1 MIWVNYLK
9 QEKRK
14 YLVNKAEITKIR
26 LLCLLLTAFT
36 LIASCDNNPASM
48 EPGLIVF
55 NADIRTVDQNQI
67 RAEAFAIKDGRFVAV
82 GNNEEVLDLKG
93 ATTESINANG
103 ATIVPGFID
112 SHTHLSSGSKIVTGI
127 NLTGIR
133 EKSVWLEMIA
143 ERVKTMEPGEWLL
156 GGRWDYTFENKGLPT
171 RWELDNVSPNNP
183 VALSDIDGHS
193 MWVNSLAI
201 EKANIRANSEVP
213 LGGQILVNESSGEPN
228 GILLEGAM
236 QLIWD
241 APTYVRDSDLSRDQ
255 IEQVLDYANSF
266 GITSVH
272 DMSSRIELD
281 KYKDLAI
288 NKKLYVRV
296 FWGEHSKFS
305 QEDDN
310 TNNEKRINQLI
321 REYKFHDQDRG
332 PLIEYGF
339 IKYVIDGVLST
350 HTAALIDPYS
360 DRPEIVGEP
369 FYIQGEINR
378 LVNRANS
385 LGMPVA
391 IHAIGDRGVKMALN
405 AFEYS
410 GNTSLANRIEHI
422 EIIEPSDI
430 DRFKKL
436 NVTASM
442 QPNHGTGVIGK
453 YITPRVGLEREKYAY
468 VWNDFLRSEVRLA
481 LSSDFATSPFSPLV
495 QLADAV
501 FRESPSGLY
510 EGPWY
515 PRQALSFEQALY
527 AYTQVGADLAGWGD
541 QIGSISVGK
550 WADFVVLDG
559 ALNDPVGREL
569 KQRTV
574 MGTYLAGRKVF
585 SADD

>member
-1 MIWVNYLK
+1 MK
-9 QEKRK
+9 T
-14 YLVNKAEITKIR
+14 VNKLIQFIF
-26 LLCLLLTAFT
+26 LLTVIFCFEV
-36 LIASCDNNPASM
+36 LKASPD
-48 EPGLIVF
+48 LIVV
-55 NADIRTVDQNQI
+55 NADIRTSDPAVKN
-67 RAEAFAIKDGRFVAV
+67 ANAIAIENGKFIAIG
-82 GNNEEVLDLKG
+82 GNDEISQLSDSNTVV
-93 ATTESINANG
+93 INAEG
-103 ATIVPGFID
+103 KTILPGFID

-133 EKSVWLEMIA
+133 EKSVWLDMIA
-143 ERVKTMEPGEWLL
+143 QRVKTMEPGEWLL
-156 GGRWDYTFENKGLPT
+156 GGRWDYTFENKGLPS
-171 RWELDNVSPNNP
+171 RWELDSVSPNNP

-201 EKANIRANSEVP
+201 EEANIRANSEVP
-213 LGGQILVNESSGEPN
+213 LGGQILINQLSGEPN

-236 QLIWD
+236 ELIWD
-241 APTYVRDSDLSRDQ
+241 APTYIRDSDLSRDK

-281 KYKDLAI
+281 KYKDLAR
-288 NKKLYVRV
+288 NKKLFLRV

-310 TNNEKRINQLI
+310 TNNAKLINQLI
-321 REYKFHDQDRG
+321 KDYKFHDQDRG

-350 HTAALIDPYS
+350 HTAALINPYS
-360 DRPEIVGEP
+360 DRPEIIGEP
-369 FYIQGEINR
+369 FYIQAEINR
-378 LVNRANS
+378 LVKRANS

-405 AFEYS
+405 AFEFS
-410 GNTSLANRIEHI
+410 GNNSLSNRIEHI
-422 EIIEPSDI
+422 EIIDPEDI
-430 DRFKKL
+430 QRFNKL

-453 YITPRVGLEREKYAY
+453 YITPRVGIEREKYAY
-468 VWNDFLRSEVRLA
+468 VWNDFLRSGVRLA

-510 EGPWY
+510 EGTWY
-515 PRQALSFEQALY
+515 PEQALTFEQALH
-527 AYTQVGADLAGWGD
+527 AYTQIGADLSGWGG
-541 QIGSISVGK
+541 QIGSISIGK
-550 WADFVVLDG
+550 YADFVILDQT
-559 ALNDPVGREL
+559 LSKPVGREL
-569 KQRTV
+569 KSTKV
-574 MGTYLAGRKVF
+574 AKTYFAGQLVF
-585 SADD
+585 SKN

>member
-1 MIWVNYLK
+1 MK
-9 QEKRK
+9 
-14 YLVNKAEITKIR
+14 TKHKFIQFIF
-26 LLCLLLTAFT
+26 LLASIFSGLLF
-36 LIASCDNNPASM
+36 ASP
-48 EPGLIVF
+48 ELIVI
-55 NADIRTVDQNQI
+55 NADIRTADPI
-67 RAEAFAIKDGRFVAV
+67 RMRASAFAIDAGKFTAV
-82 GNNEEVLDLKG
+82 GTNEEILKLVEPNTRVLD
-93 ATTESINANG
+93 TEGKS
-103 ATIVPGFID
+103 VLPGFID
-112 SHTHLSSGSKIVTGI
+112 SHTHLSSGAKIVTGI

-133 EKSVWLEMIA
+133 EKSVWLDMIKK
-143 ERVKTMEPGEWLL
+143 RVQTMEPGEWLL
-156 GGRWDYTFENKGLPT
+156 GGRWDHTFENKGLPS

-201 EKANIRANSEVP
+201 EKANLKANLEVP
-213 LGGQILVNESSGEPN
+213 MGGQILLDESGVPN

-236 QLIWD
+236 ELIWD
-241 APTYVRDSDLSRDQ
+241 APTYIRDSDLAREK

-272 DMSSRIELD
+272 DMSSRGELD
-281 KYKDLAI
+281 KYKDLAL

-296 FWGEHSKFS
+296 FWGQHSKFS
-305 QEDDN
+305 QEADS
-310 TNNEKRINQLI
+310 TNDQNEIKQLLKQ
-321 REYKFHDQDRG
+321 YKVYDQDYG
-332 PLIEYGF
+332 PMIEYGF

-360 DRPEIVGEP
+360 DRPEIIGEP

-378 LVNRANS
+378 LVKRANA

-405 AFEYS
+405 AFEHS

-422 EIIEPSDI
+422 EIIEPQDVE
-430 DRFKKL
+430 RFKRL
-436 NVTASM
+436 GVTASM

-453 YITPRVGLEREKYAY
+453 YITARVGIEREKFTY
-468 VWNDFLRSEVRLA
+468 VWNDFLKSKVRLA

-501 FRESPSGLY
+501 FRESPTGLY
-510 EGPWY
+510 DGSWY
-515 PRQALSFEQALY
+515 PEQALSFEDALY

-550 WADFVVLDG
+550 YADFVILDQT
-559 ALNDPVGREL
+559 LSNPVGREL
-569 KQRTV
+569 KATTV
-574 MGTYLAGRKVF
+574 AKTYFAGQLVF
-585 SADD
+585 SKN

>member
-1 MIWVNYLK
+1 MN

-14 YLVNKAEITKIR
+14 CLVNKVEIKKLR
-26 LLCLLLTAFT
+26 LLFLLLTAFS
-36 LIASCDNNPASM
+36 LIASCDNNPPSM
-48 EPGLIVF
+48 EPELIVF
-55 NADIRTVDQNQI
+55 NADIRTVDQNQN
-67 RAEAFAIKDGRFVAV
+67 RAEAFAIRGGRFVAV

-93 ATTESINANG
+93 ATTESINVNG

-127 NLTGIR
+127 NLTGVR

-201 EKANIRANSEVP
+201 EKANIRADSEVP

-378 LVNRANS
+378 LVKRANN

>member
-1 MIWVNYLK
+1 MIWVDLMNR
-9 QEKRK
+9 EKRK
-14 YLVNKAEITKIR
+14 FLVNKAKISKLW
-26 LLCLLLTAFT
+26 LLFLLLTVFA
-36 LIASCDNNPASM
+36 LIGSCDNNPPSM
-48 EPGLIVF
+48 EPELIVF
-55 NADIRTVDQNQI
+55 NADIRTVDQNQN

-82 GNNEEVLDLKG
+82 GNNEDVLDLKG
-93 ATTESINANG
+93 TTTESINANG

-183 VALSDIDGHS
+183 IALSDIDGHS

-241 APTYVRDSDLSRDQ
+241 APTYIRDSDLSRDK

-266 GITSVH
+266 GITGVH
-272 DMSSRIELD
+272 DMSSRIELE

-288 NKKLYVRV
+288 NKKLFLRV
-296 FWGEHSKFS
+296 FWGEMSKFT

-310 TNNEKRINQLI
+310 TNNQKLINQLI
-321 REYKFHDQDRG
+321 REYKFHDQDVG

-378 LVNRANS
+378 LVKRANS

-515 PRQALSFEQALY
+515 PQQALSFEQALY

-569 KQRTV
+569 KQRSV
-574 MGTYLAGRKVF
+574 AATYLAGRKVF

>member
-1 MIWVNYLK
+1 MN

-14 YLVNKAEITKIR
+14 CLVNKVEIKKLR
-26 LLCLLLTAFT
+26 LLFLLLTAFS
-36 LIASCDNNPASM
+36 LIASCDNNPPSM
-48 EPGLIVF
+48 EPELIVF
-55 NADIRTVDQNQI
+55 NADIRTVDQNQN
-67 RAEAFAIKDGRFVAV
+67 RAEAFAIKGGRFVAV

-127 NLTGIR
+127 NLTGVR

-201 EKANIRANSEVP
+201 EKANIRADSEVP

-310 TNNEKRINQLI
+310 TNNAKRINQLI
-321 REYKFHDQDRG
+321 SEYKFHDQDRG

-378 LVNRANS
+378 LVKRANN

>member
-1 MIWVNYLK
+1 MQFIF
-9 QEKRK
+9 
-14 YLVNKAEITKIR
+14 
-26 LLCLLLTAFT
+26 LLTSIFSS
-36 LIASCDNNPASM
+36 LLFASP
-48 EPGLIVF
+48 ELIVI
-55 NADIRTVDQNQI
+55 NADIRTADSTKI
-67 RAEAFAIKDGRFVAV
+67 RANAFAVEDGKFIAV
-82 GNNEEVLDLKG
+82 GTNEEISKLTESNTTVLDAKG
-93 ATTESINANG
+93 KSIL
-103 ATIVPGFID
+103 PGFID
-112 SHTHLSSGSKIVTGI
+112 SHTHLSSGTKIVTGI

-133 EKSVWLEMIA
+133 EKSVWLDMIA
-143 ERVKTMEPGEWLL
+143 DRVKTMEPGEWLL
-156 GGRWDYTFENKGLPT
+156 GGRWDYTLENKGLPT
-171 RWELDNVSPNNP
+171 RWELDEVSPNNP

-213 LGGQILVNESSGEPN
+213 MGGQILLDEFTAVPN

-236 QLIWD
+236 ELIWD
-241 APTYVRDSDLSRDQ
+241 APTYIRDSNLAREKID
-255 IEQVLDYANSF
+255 QVLDYANSF

-281 KYKDLAI
+281 KYKDLAL

-296 FWGEHSKFS
+296 FWGQHSKFS
-305 QEDDN
+305 QEADS
-310 TNNEKRINQLI
+310 TNDQNEIKQLLKQ
-321 REYKFHDQDRG
+321 YKVHDQDYG
-332 PLIEYGF
+332 PMIEYGF

-360 DRPEIVGEP
+360 DRPEIIGEP

-378 LVNRANS
+378 LVKRANA

-422 EIIEPSDI
+422 EIIEPRDVE
-430 DRFKKL
+430 RFKRLK
-436 NVTASM
+436 VTASM

-453 YITPRVGLEREKYAY
+453 YITSRVGIEREKFTY
-468 VWNDFLRSEVRLA
+468 VWNDFLKSEVRLA

-501 FRESPSGLY
+501 FRESPTGLY
-510 EGPWY
+510 DGPWY
-515 PRQALSFEQALY
+515 PEQALSFEDALY

-550 WADFVVLDG
+550 YADFVVLDQT
-559 ALNDPVGREL
+559 LSTPVGREL
-569 KQRTV
+569 KSTTV
-574 MGTYLAGRKVF
+574 AKTYFAGQLVF
-585 SADD
+585 SKN

>member
-1 MIWVNYLK
+1 MN

-14 YLVNKAEITKIR
+14 CLVNKVEIKKLR
-26 LLCLLLTAFT
+26 LLFLLLTAFS
-36 LIASCDNNPASM
+36 LIASCDNNPPSM
-48 EPGLIVF
+48 EPELIVF
-55 NADIRTVDQNQI
+55 NADIRTVDQNQN

-93 ATTESINANG
+93 ATTESINVNG

-127 NLTGIR
+127 NLTGVR

-171 RWELDNVSPNNP
+171 RWELDEVSPNNP

-241 APTYVRDSDLSRDQ
+241 APTYIRDSDLSRDQ

-378 LVNRANS
+378 LVKRANS

>member
-1 MIWVNYLK
+1 MIWVDLMN

-14 YLVNKAEITKIR
+14 FLVNKAKILKLR
-26 LLCLLLTAFT
+26 LLFVLLIAFT
-36 LIASCDNNPASM
+36 LIASCDNNPPSM
-48 EPGLIVF
+48 EPELIVF
-55 NADIRTVDQNQI
+55 NADIRTVDQNQN

-82 GNNEEVLDLKG
+82 GNNEDVLDLKG
-93 ATTESINANG
+93 TTTESINANG

-241 APTYVRDSDLSRDQ
+241 APTYIRDSDLSRDK

-266 GITSVH
+266 GITGVH
-272 DMSSRIELD
+272 DMSSRIELE

-288 NKKLYVRV
+288 NKKLFLRV
-296 FWGEHSKFS
+296 FWGEMSKFT

-310 TNNEKRINQLI
+310 TNNQKLINQLI
-321 REYKFHDQDRG
+321 REYKFHDQDVG

-378 LVNRANS
+378 LVKRANS

-515 PRQALSFEQALY
+515 PQQALSFEQALY

-569 KQRTV
+569 KQRSV
-574 MGTYLAGRKVF
+574 AATYLAGRKVF

>member
-1 MIWVNYLK
+1 MN

-14 YLVNKAEITKIR
+14 CLVNKVEIKKLR
-26 LLCLLLTAFT
+26 LLFLLLTAFT
-36 LIASCDNNPASM
+36 LIASCDNNPPSM
-48 EPGLIVF
+48 EPELIVF
-55 NADIRTVDQNQI
+55 NADIRTVDKNQN
-67 RAEAFAIKDGRFVAV
+67 RAEAFAIKHGRFVAV

-310 TNNEKRINQLI
+310 TNNEKIINQLI
-321 REYKFHDQDRG
+321 SEYKFHDQDRG

-378 LVNRANS
+378 LVKRANN

-515 PRQALSFEQALY
+515 PQQALSFEQALY

>member
-1 MIWVNYLK
+1 VIWVDLMN

-14 YLVNKAEITKIR
+14 FLVNKAKISKLR
-26 LLCLLLTAFT
+26 LLFVLLIAFT
-36 LIASCDNNPASM
+36 LIASCDNNPPSM
-48 EPGLIVF
+48 EPELIVF
-55 NADIRTVDQNQI
+55 NADIRTVDQNQN

-82 GNNEEVLDLKG
+82 GNNEDVLDLKG
-93 ATTESINANG
+93 TTTESINANG

-127 NLTGIR
+127 NLTGVR

-201 EKANIRANSEVP
+201 EKANIRADSEVP

-378 LVNRANS
+378 LVKRANS

>member
-1 MIWVNYLK
+1 MIWVDLMNR
-9 QEKRK
+9 EKRK
-14 YLVNKAEITKIR
+14 FLVNKAKISKLR
-26 LLCLLLTAFT
+26 LLFVLLIAFT
-36 LIASCDNNPASM
+36 LIASCDNNPPSM
-48 EPGLIVF
+48 EPELIVF
-55 NADIRTVDQNQI
+55 NADIRTVDQNQN

-82 GNNEEVLDLKG
+82 GNNEDVLDLKG
-93 ATTESINANG
+93 TTTESINANG

-183 VALSDIDGHS
+183 IALSDIDGHS

-241 APTYVRDSDLSRDQ
+241 APTYIRDSDLSRDK

-266 GITSVH
+266 GITGVH
-272 DMSSRIELD
+272 DMSSRIELE

-288 NKKLYVRV
+288 NKKLFLRV
-296 FWGEHSKFS
+296 FWGEMSKFT

-310 TNNEKRINQLI
+310 TNNQKLINQLI
-321 REYKFHDQDRG
+321 REYKFHDQDVG

-378 LVNRANS
+378 LVKRANS

-515 PRQALSFEQALY
+515 PQQALSFEQALY

-569 KQRTV
+569 KQRSV
-574 MGTYLAGRKVF
+574 AATYLAGRKVF

>member
-1 MIWVNYLK
+1 MN

-14 YLVNKAEITKIR
+14 CLVNKTEIKKLW
-26 LLCLLLTAFT
+26 LLFLLLTAFS
-36 LIASCDNNPASM
+36 LIASCDNNPPSM
-48 EPGLIVF
+48 EPELIVF
-55 NADIRTVDQNQI
+55 NADIRTVDQNQN
-67 RAEAFAIKDGRFVAV
+67 RAEAFAIRGGRFVAV

-93 ATTESINANG
+93 ATTESINVNG

-127 NLTGIR
+127 NLTGVR

-171 RWELDNVSPNNP
+171 RWELDEVSPNNP
-183 VALSDIDGHS
+183 IALSDIDGHS

-201 EKANIRANSEVP
+201 EKANIRADSEVP

-236 QLIWD
+236 QLIWY

-310 TNNEKRINQLI
+310 TNSEKLINQLI

-378 LVNRANS
+378 LVKRANS

>member
-1 MIWVNYLK
+1 MN

-14 YLVNKAEITKIR
+14 CLVNKTEIKKLR
-26 LLCLLLTAFT
+26 LLFLLLTAFS
-36 LIASCDNNPASM
+36 LIASCDNNPPSM
-48 EPGLIVF
+48 EPELIVF
-55 NADIRTVDQNQI
+55 NADIRTVDQNQN
-67 RAEAFAIKDGRFVAV
+67 RAEAFAIRGGRFVAV

-127 NLTGIR
+127 NLTGVR

-201 EKANIRANSEVP
+201 EKANIRADSEVP

-310 TNNEKRINQLI
+310 TNSEKRINQLI

-378 LVNRANS
+378 LVKRANS

>member
-1 MIWVNYLK
+1 VIWVDLMN

-14 YLVNKAEITKIR
+14 FLVNKAKISKLR
-26 LLCLLLTAFT
+26 LLFVLLIAFT
-36 LIASCDNNPASM
+36 LIASCDNNPPSM
-48 EPGLIVF
+48 EPELIVF
-55 NADIRTVDQNQI
+55 NADIRTVDQNQN

-82 GNNEEVLDLKG
+82 GNNEDVLDLKG
-93 ATTESINANG
+93 TTTESINANG

-183 VALSDIDGHS
+183 IALSDIDGHS

-241 APTYVRDSDLSRDQ
+241 APTYIRDSDLSRDK

-266 GITSVH
+266 GITGVH
-272 DMSSRIELD
+272 DMSSRIELE

-288 NKKLYVRV
+288 NKKLFLRV
-296 FWGEHSKFS
+296 FWGEMSKFT

-310 TNNEKRINQLI
+310 TNNQKLINQLI
-321 REYKFHDQDRG
+321 REYKFHDQDVG

-378 LVNRANS
+378 LVKRANS

-515 PRQALSFEQALY
+515 PQQALSFEQALY

>member
-1 MIWVNYLK
+1 MKTLSKSI
-9 QEKRK
+9 QC
-14 YLVNKAEITKIR
+14 I
-26 LLCLLLTAFT
+26 LLLTVICCFEV
-36 LIASCDNNPASM
+36 LNASPD
-48 EPGLIVF
+48 LIVL
-55 NADIRTVDQNQI
+55 NADIRTSDPSVKKANAIAVENGKFIAIGTNDEI
-67 RAEAFAIKDGRFVAV
+67 RQLSVANTV
-82 GNNEEVLDLKG
+82 I
-93 ATTESINANG
+93 INAEG
-103 ATIVPGFID
+103 KTVLPGFID

-127 NLTGIR
+127 NLTGIK
-133 EKSVWLEMIA
+133 EKSVWLDMISQK
-143 ERVKTMEPGEWLL
+143 VKIMEPGEWLL
-156 GGRWDYTFENKGLPT
+156 GGRWDYTFENKGLPN
-171 RWELDNVSPNNP
+171 RWELDEVSPNNP

-213 LGGQILVNESSGEPN
+213 LGGQILIDQSTGEPN

-241 APTYVRDSDLSRDQ
+241 SPTYIRDSDLARDK
-255 IEQVLDYANSF
+255 IGQVLDYATSL

-272 DMSSRIELD
+272 DMSSRFELD
-281 KYKDLAI
+281 KYKDLAL

-296 FWGEHSKFS
+296 FWGQHSKFS
-305 QEDDN
+305 QEDDS
-310 TNNEKRINQLI
+310 TDDNNLIKQLI
-321 REYKFHDQDRG
+321 KQYKFHDQDYG

-378 LVNRANS
+378 LVKRANS

-422 EIIEPSDI
+422 EIIEPGDI
-430 DRFKKL
+430 ERFKKL
-436 NVTASM
+436 KVTASM

-453 YITPRVGLEREKYAY
+453 YITPRVGLEREKFAY
-468 VWNDFLRSEVRLA
+468 VWNDFLKSEVRLA

-495 QLADAV
+495 QIADAV
-501 FRESPSGLY
+501 FRESPTGLY
-510 EGPWY
+510 DGSWY
-515 PRQALSFEQALY
+515 PEQALSFEQALY
-527 AYTQVGADLAGWGD
+527 AYTQVGADLAGWGEK
-541 QIGSISVGK
+541 IGSISVGK
-550 WADFVVLDG
+550 YADFVILDQT
-559 ALNDPVGREL
+559 LSNPVGREL
-569 KQRTV
+569 KSIKV
-574 MGTYLAGRKVF
+574 AKTYFAGQLVY
-585 SADD
+585 SQN

>member
-1 MIWVNYLK
+1 MN

-14 YLVNKAEITKIR
+14 FLVNKAKISKLR
-26 LLCLLLTAFT
+26 LLFVLLIAFT
-36 LIASCDNNPASM
+36 LIASCDNNPPSM
-48 EPGLIVF
+48 EPELIVF
-55 NADIRTVDQNQI
+55 NADIRTVDQNQN

-82 GNNEEVLDLKG
+82 GNNEDVLDLKG
-93 ATTESINANG
+93 TTTESINANG

-183 VALSDIDGHS
+183 IALSDIDGHS

-241 APTYVRDSDLSRDQ
+241 APTYIRDSDLSRDK

-266 GITSVH
+266 GITGVH
-272 DMSSRIELD
+272 DMSSRIELE

-288 NKKLYVRV
+288 NKKLFVRV

-310 TNNEKRINQLI
+310 TNNQKLINQLI
-321 REYKFHDQDRG
+321 REYKFHDQDVG

-378 LVNRANS
+378 LVKRANS

-515 PRQALSFEQALY
+515 PQQALSFEQALY

>member
-1 MIWVNYLK
+1 MN

-14 YLVNKAEITKIR
+14 CLVNKVEIKKLR
-26 LLCLLLTAFT
+26 LLFLLLTAFS
-36 LIASCDNNPASM
+36 LIASCDNNPPSM
-48 EPGLIVF
+48 EPELIVF
-55 NADIRTVDQNQI
+55 NADIRTVDQNQN
-67 RAEAFAIKDGRFVAV
+67 RAEAFAIKGGRFVAV

-127 NLTGIR
+127 NLTGVR

-201 EKANIRANSEVP
+201 EKANIRADSEVP

-378 LVNRANS
+378 LVKRANN

-569 KQRTV
+569 KQHNVAT
-574 MGTYLAGRKVF
+574 TYFAGRKVF

>member
-1 MIWVNYLK
+1 
-9 QEKRK
+9 
-14 YLVNKAEITKIR
+14 
-26 LLCLLLTAFT
+26 
-36 LIASCDNNPASM
+36 M
-48 EPGLIVF
+48 EPELIVF
-55 NADIRTVDQNQI
+55 NADIRTVDQNQN

-82 GNNEEVLDLKG
+82 GNNEDVLDLKG
-93 ATTESINANG
+93 TTTESINANG

-183 VALSDIDGHS
+183 IALSDIDGHS

-241 APTYVRDSDLSRDQ
+241 APTYIRDSDLSRDK

-266 GITSVH
+266 GITGVH
-272 DMSSRIELD
+272 DMSSRIELE

-288 NKKLYVRV
+288 NKKLFLRV
-296 FWGEHSKFS
+296 FWGEMSKFT

-310 TNNEKRINQLI
+310 TNNQKLINQLI
-321 REYKFHDQDRG
+321 REYKFHDQDVG

-378 LVNRANS
+378 LVKRANS

-515 PRQALSFEQALY
+515 PQQALSFEQALY

-569 KQRTV
+569 KQRSV
-574 MGTYLAGRKVF
+574 AATYLAGRKVF

>member
-1 MIWVNYLK
+1 MD

-14 YLVNKAEITKIR
+14 CLVNKTEIKKLK
-26 LLCLLLTAFT
+26 LLFLLLTAFS
-36 LIASCDNNPASM
+36 LIASCDNNPPSM
-48 EPGLIVF
+48 EPELIVF
-55 NADIRTVDQNQI
+55 NADIRTVDQNQN
-67 RAEAFAIKDGRFVAV
+67 RAEAFAIKGGRFVAV

-127 NLTGIR
+127 NLTGVR

-201 EKANIRANSEVP
+201 EKANIRADSEVP

>member
-1 MIWVNYLK
+1 MN

-14 YLVNKAEITKIR
+14 CLVNKVEIKKLR
-26 LLCLLLTAFT
+26 LLFLLLTAFS
-36 LIASCDNNPASM
+36 LIASCDNNPPSM
-48 EPGLIVF
+48 EPELIVF
-55 NADIRTVDQNQI
+55 NADIRTVDQNQN
-67 RAEAFAIKDGRFVAV
+67 RAEAFAIKGGRFVAV

-127 NLTGIR
+127 NLTGVR

-201 EKANIRANSEVP
+201 EKANIRADSEVP

-378 LVNRANS
+378 LVKRANS

-515 PRQALSFEQALY
+515 PQQALSFEQALY